1 MEHSSGDAAGD
12 LVTTELIIHVVLGND
27 AMETASQAVSAI
39 QQAILTQH
47 PEPFSPMEPADAG
60 VVLDMN
66 GNTVGRWIVEGA
78 S

>member
-1 MEHSSGDAAGD
+1 MTS
-12 LVTTELIIHVVLGND
+12 ELIIHVVLGND

-39 QQAILTQH
+39 ERAILTQH

-60 VVLDMN
+60 VVLDVN
-66 GNTVGRWIVEGA
+66 GNTCGRWLVEET